1 MNGNFSESGFIRE
14 SGAITFQERA
24 AEPGDFT
31 ADRGYTY
38 AAEFQN
44 QATLFYRNYPG
55 WQSFADCFVMR
66 RAVINISGKQ
76 RCRTASFNASDLKKF
91 RATGFQSLKKFR
103 IPGSD
108 RSSMPD
114 GKYQLTG
121 LSFQDEGNQ
130 ITLVRVQYQQFGAW
144 ELVRLADRLP
154 RPSGAAGI

>member
-1 MNGNFSESGFIRE
+1 MNGNFSENGFIRE
-14 SGAITFQERA
+14 SGAITFQERG

-31 ADRGYTY
+31 AARGYRY
-38 AAEFQN
+38 AADFQN
-44 QATLFYRNYPG
+44 NASYFYRNYPA

-91 RATGFQSLKKFR
+91 RDPGFQSLKNFR

-108 RSSMPD
+108 RSSVPD
-114 GKYQLTG
+114 GRYQLMS

-130 ITLVRVQYQQFGAW
+130 VTMVRVHYQQFGEW
-144 ELVRLADRLP
+144 ELIQLTDHLP
-154 RPSGAAGI
+154 LPTGMVP

>member
-24 AEPGDFT
+24 AEPSDFT
-31 ADRGYTY
+31 RERGYTY

-44 QATLFYRNYPG
+44 KTTVFYRNYPA

-91 RATGFQSLKKFR
+91 RDPGFQNLKNFR

-108 RSSMPD
+108 RSSVPD
-114 GKYQLTG
+114 GRYQLTG

-130 ITLVRVQYQQFGAW
+130 ITLVRVHYQQFGKW
-144 ELVRLADRLP
+144 ELIQLTDRLP
-154 RPSGAAGI
+154 FPTGAVSR